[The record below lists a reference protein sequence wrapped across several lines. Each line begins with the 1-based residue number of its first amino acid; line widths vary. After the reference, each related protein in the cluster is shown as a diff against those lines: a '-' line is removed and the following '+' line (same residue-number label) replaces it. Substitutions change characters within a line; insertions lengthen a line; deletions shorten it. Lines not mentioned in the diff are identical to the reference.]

1 MTYTSLRSMSPE
13 PIAMAAAPAAA
24 LFVPPAEGVGSL
36 IEAMRNVASSGPDV
50 LLVFALA
57 VIVWWISHLLL
68 RA

>member
-1 MTYTSLRSMSPE
+1 M
-13 PIAMAAAPAAA
+13 PAAS
-24 LFVPPAEGVGSL
+24 LVVFVPPADGVGSL
-36 IEAMRNVASSGPDV
+36 IASMRDLASSGPQDV